1 MNIHGPYK
9 YTVLCIFLA
18 VVILLSQPVSADQ
31 PTVIVT
37 GTDISPAVLMPG
49 EKGLITFTIKNTA
62 TSATIT
68 KTTGKTAV
76 TDGTTVSTEIY
87 PTIKGVYL
95 DGKKDIKVLGGNSQ
109 FSGDIGPGQEI
120 KLTFLIEA
128 PEEKGIYFPV
138 LIIGVS
144 DAENLK
150 YPVPVNVN
158 MPVSAMKKPVISL
171 ERTDQGYAVPGD
183 NFTAELLVTN
193 TGKGTA
199 GDLTVRI
206 EPESPSVSTMAKSL
220 FYAGDMKE
228 GESYAF
234 SVPLQTDKN
243 ADTGI
248 YDLPVRVSYS
258 DPDGNYVTIS
268 GTTGIDFRGKARL
281 SIASLKTDPV
291 LISEGEEFEVL
302 IRIENTGTGEAK
314 STYAGLDLPFEG
326 TKGAFAGK
334 IKPNNDAP
342 AVFTYIAGKSGDY
355 RYNLTVEYEDDTGA
369 YSETYTLSLNVRKN
383 DGWMA
388 IVVIM
393 AVLAVAGFAAYRY
406 YAGKK

>member
-1 MNIHGPYK
+1 MAHPGRIKVHI
-9 YTVLCIFLA
+9 IFQIILITLLLITPA
-18 VVILLSQPVSADQ
+18 VADQ

-37 GTDISPAVLMPG
+37 DTEVSPAVMMPG

-62 TSATIT
+62 TAATIT

-76 TDGTTVSTEIY
+76 SDGTTVSTEIY

-120 KLTFLIEA
+120 KLTFLIQA
-128 PEEKGIYFPV
+128 PSEKGIYFPV
-138 LIIGVS
+138 LLIGVS

-158 MPVSAMKKPVISL
+158 MPISAMRKPVITL
-171 ERTDQGYAVPGD
+171 ERTNPGYAVPGD
-183 NFTAELLVTN
+183 NFTVDFTVTN
-193 TGKGTA
+193 TGESTA
-199 GDLTVRI
+199 GDLTIRI
-206 EPESPSVSTMAKSL
+206 EPDSPSVSPMAKSL
-220 FYAGDMKE
+220 FYAGDMKY
-228 GESYAF
+228 GGSYAF
-234 SVPLQTDKN
+234 KVPLQTDKN
-243 ADTGI
+243 AETGI
-248 YDLPVRVSYS
+248 YDLPVKITYS
-258 DPDGNYVTIS
+258 NPDGNYVTVTE
-268 GTTGIDFRGKARL
+268 TTGIDFRGNAEL

-291 LISEGEEFEVL
+291 LISEGDEFEIL

-314 STYAGLDLPFEG
+314 STYASPDIPFEG
-326 TKGAFAGK
+326 TKGAFVGK

-369 YSETYTLSLNVRKN
+369 YSENYMLNLNIRKDN
-383 DGWMA
+383 GWMGIA
-388 IVVIM
+388 GVL

-406 YAGKK
+406 YSRKK

>member
-1 MNIHGPYK
+1 MTLSCSIK
-9 YTVLCIFLA
+9 LQITFLIILTVLLA
-18 VVILLSQPVSADQ
+18 SAPAAADQ

-37 GTDISPAVLMPG
+37 DSDVSPAVLMPG

-62 TSATIT
+62 TTATIT
-68 KTTGKTAV
+68 ETTGKSAV
-76 TDGTTVSTEIY
+76 TDGKTISTEIY

-128 PEEKGIYFPV
+128 PAEKGIYFPV
-138 LIIGVS
+138 LLIGVS

-171 ERTDQGYAVPGD
+171 ERTNSGYAVPGD
-183 NFTAELLVTN
+183 NFTAGFLVSN
-193 TGKGTA
+193 TGKSTA

-206 EPESPSVSTMAKSL
+206 VPDSPSVSAMGKSV

-228 GESYAF
+228 GDSYSF
-234 SVPLQTDKN
+234 QVPLQTDKS
-243 ADTGI
+243 AETGI
-248 YDLPVRVSYS
+248 YELPVSITYS
-258 DPDGNYVTIS
+258 DPDGNYVTLAE
-268 GTTGIDFRGKARL
+268 TTGIDFRGNAEL
-281 SIASLKTDPV
+281 SVASLKTDPV
-291 LISEGEEFEVL
+291 LISEGEEFEIL

-314 STYAGLDLPFEG
+314 STFASLDIPFEG
-326 TKGAFAGK
+326 TKGAFVGK

-342 AVFTYIAGKSGDY
+342 AVFTYKSGKPGDY
-355 RYNLTVEYEDDTGA
+355 RYNLTVEYEDDTGIYTKE
-369 YSETYTLSLNVRKN
+369 YSLELNISSSDN
-383 DGWMA
+383 WMMVFG
-388 IVVIM
+388 ILI
-393 AVLAVAGFAAYRY
+393 VLAAGGLLAFRY
-406 YAGKK
+406 YIKKR

>member
-1 MNIHGPYK
+1 MKHPGRIKIHI
-9 YTVLCIFLA
+9 TFLIIF
-18 VVILLSQPVSADQ
+18 ITLLLITQAAADQ
-31 PTVIVT
+31 PSVIVT
-37 GTDISPAVLMPG
+37 GTDVSPAVLMPG
-49 EKGLITFTIKNTA
+49 EKGLVTFTIKNTA
-62 TSATIT
+62 TTATIT
-68 KTTGKTAV
+68 ETTGKTAV

-87 PTIKGVYL
+87 PTIKSVYL
-95 DGKKDIKVLGGNSQ
+95 DGKKEIKVLGGNSQ

-128 PEEKGIYFPV
+128 PAVKGIYFPV
-138 LIIGVS
+138 LIIGVLN
-144 DAENLK
+144 AENLR

-171 ERTDQGYAVPGD
+171 ERTNQGYAVPGD
-183 NFTAELLVTN
+183 NFTVDFSITN
-193 TGKGTA
+193 TGKSTA
-199 GDLTVRI
+199 GDLTLRI
-206 EPESPSVSTMAKSL
+206 EPDNPSVAASGKSV

-248 YDLPVRVSYS
+248 YDLPVRISYS
-258 DPDGNYVTIS
+258 DPDGNYVTIT
-268 GTTGIDFRGKARL
+268 GTTGIDFRGKAGL
-281 SIASLKTDPV
+281 SIASMKTDPV
-291 LISEGEEFEVL
+291 LVSEGDEFEVL

-326 TKGAFAGK
+326 TKGAFVGK

-355 RYNLTVEYEDDTGA
+355 LYNLTVEYEDDTGA

-383 DGWMA
+383 DGWIA
-388 IVVIM
+388 IVVILT
-393 AVLAVAGFAAYRY
+393 VLAVAGFVFYRH
-406 YAGKK
+406 YARKK